1 MARVKPD
8 LKGLVSAR
16 SYMLKMLVEKVF
28 TKKELCGKD
37 KKAKIFQHIIAESKK
52 HISNAENENEAGA
65 K

>member
-28 TKKELCGKD
+28 TKKELCGKG
-37 KKAKIFQHIIAESKK
+37 KKAKILQQVIAENKK
-52 HISNAENENEAGA
+52 NNANG
-65 K
+65 